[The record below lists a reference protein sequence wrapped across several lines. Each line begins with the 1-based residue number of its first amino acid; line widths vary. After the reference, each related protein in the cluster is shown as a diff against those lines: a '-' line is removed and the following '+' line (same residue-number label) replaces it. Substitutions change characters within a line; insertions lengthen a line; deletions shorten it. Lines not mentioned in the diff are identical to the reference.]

1 MSSKVKLE
9 LSVYQAAAIREALF
23 TDTKTYTYDPTCTPE
38 RVTQIREVIKELDSK
53 IEEVLE
59 NHKDDHTD

>member
-1 MSSKVKLE
+1 MSCKVKLE
-9 LSVYQAAAIREALF
+9 LSVYQASAIREALF
-23 TDTKTYTYDPTCTPE
+23 TDTKIYTYDATCTPE

>member
-1 MSSKVKLE
+1 VSCKVKLE
-9 LSVYQAAAIREALF
+9 LSVYQAAAIRESLF
-23 TDTKTYTYDPTCTPE
+23 TDTKIYTYDPTCTPE
-38 RVTQIREVIKELDSK
+38 RVTQIREVITELDSK

>member
-1 MSSKVKLE
+1 MSCKVNLE
-9 LSVYQAAAIREALF
+9 LSVYQAAAIRESLF
-23 TDTKTYTYDPTCTPE
+23 TDTKIYTYDPTCIPE
-38 RVTQIREVIKELDSK
+38 RVTQLREVITELDSK